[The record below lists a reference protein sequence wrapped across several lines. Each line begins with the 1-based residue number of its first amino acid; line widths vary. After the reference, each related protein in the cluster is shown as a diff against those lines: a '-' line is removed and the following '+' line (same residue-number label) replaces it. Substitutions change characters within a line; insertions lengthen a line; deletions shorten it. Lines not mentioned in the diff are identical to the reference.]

1 MTDSTTNHVATNFP
15 IDAEVLKPDPQFH
28 RRRSI
33 IREFSLNT
41 ATHGIPSIARSQNIP
56 NRIFWIVS
64 TLVCTGVMLF
74 FIVQSIINF
83 FNYPT
88 QTSVSIIV
96 DRSQPFPAVSICNY
110 SPLRF
115 DTFIGPFLNYTNS
128 LGLTNTTDNSTISS
142 DQANYIRDFFQYL
155 FNNDYIASLTA
166 YLFPLQSMLL
176 SCSYNGQSCNTTDFI
191 SFVSSTYG
199 ICYTFNAKLK
209 SNQTRLRTVTDNG
222 GPGKLQLRLYAYSN
236 QYVPYVSEGNYMP

>member
-1 MTDSTTNHVATNFP
+1 M
-15 IDAEVLKPDPQFH
+15 
-28 RRRSI
+28 
-33 IREFSLNT
+33 
-41 ATHGIPSIARSQNIP
+41 G
-56 NRIFWIVS
+56 
-64 TLVCTGVMLF
+64 F

-110 SPLRF
+110 SPVRF
-115 DTFIGPFLNYTNS
+115 DTFINPFLNYTNS
-128 LGLTNTTDNSTISS
+128 LGLTNTTDNSTVSGT
-142 DQANYIRDFFQYL
+142 QANYIRDYFQYL
-155 FNNDYIASLTA
+155 FNNNYTASL
-166 YLFPLQSMLL
+166 YNKFFPLQPMLL

-199 ICYTFNAKLK
+199 LCYTFNAKLK
-209 SNQTRLRTVTDNG
+209 SNQTYLRNVTDNG

-236 QYVPYVSEGNYMP
+236 QYVPYISEGNYIS